1 MSEPTTPHRR
11 RRLSGLPFNRLIPNI
26 LTLLALCA
34 GLTSIRFGLSGE
46 WENAV
51 LAVMVAAILDGLDGR
66 IARILKGASKF
77 GAELDSLA
85 DFVSFGVVPAL
96 LLYLWS
102 MDDLGRFGW
111 ILVLIYAVSCVLRL
125 ARFNTFLE
133 DPDRPAWASN
143 FFTGVPAPMGA
154 ALVLLPMMLSFQFG
168 ADFFRSPIVVTIF
181 LIGVSALMVSRLPTF
196 SFKRFKV
203 PNHWV
208 LPTMLIV
215 GLYGAMLI
223 NAPWMTIAITLVLYG
238 VSIPFGY
245 RAYRRME
252 ARGPA
257 AAKAASSTAEAESE
271 ATGKPNGVTV
281 FPTRSINHKNGRGPT
296 R

>member
-1 MSEPTTPHRR
+1 MSEQTTPPRR
-11 RRLSGLPFNRLIPNI
+11 RRLAGLSFNRMIPNI

-34 GLTSIRFGLSGE
+34 GLTAIRFGLGGE

-66 IARILKGASKF
+66 LARILKGASKF

-85 DFVSFGVVPAL
+85 DFVSFGVVPGL
-96 LLYLWS
+96 LLFLWT

-111 ILVLIYAVSCVLRL
+111 ILVLIYIVACVLRL

-154 ALVLLPMMLSFQFG
+154 ALVLLPMMLSFQFD
-168 ADFFRSPIVVTIF
+168 ANFFRSPALVSVF
-181 LIGVSALMVSRLPTF
+181 LVGVGALMVSRLPTF
-196 SFKRFKV
+196 SFKKFKV

-215 GLYGAMLI
+215 GLYGALLI
-223 NAPWMTIAITLVLYG
+223 NAPWMTIAVTLLAYTA
-238 VSIPFGY
+238 SLPFGY
-245 RAYRRME
+245 RAYRRMAE
-252 ARGPA
+252 RTAAAAAEPA
-257 AAKAASSTAEAESE
+257 ATPDAA
-271 ATGKPNGVTV
+271 PNGVTI
-281 FPTRSINHKNGRGPT
+281 FPSKSLGHKDGRGPT

>member
-1 MSEPTTPHRR
+1 MSDHATSSRR
-11 RRLSGLPFNRLIPNI
+11 RRLASLPFNRLIPNI

-34 GLTSIRFGLSGE
+34 GLTAIRFGLSGD
-46 WENAV
+46 WEKAV
-51 LAVMVAAILDGLDGR
+51 LAVMFAAVLDALDGR
-66 IARILKGASKF
+66 IARILKGSSKF

-85 DFVSFGVVPAL
+85 DFVSFGVVPGL
-96 LLYLWS
+96 LLFLWT

-111 ILVLIYAVSCVLRL
+111 ILVLVYTVCCVLRL

-133 DPDRPAWASN
+133 DPDRPAWTAN

-168 ADFFRSPIVVTIF
+168 ADFFRNPAVVTVF

-196 SFKRFKV
+196 SFKKFKV
-203 PNHWV
+203 PNRWV

-215 GLYGAMLI
+215 GLYAAMLI
-223 NAPWMTIAITLVLYG
+223 NAPWLTIATTLLLYA

-252 ARGPA
+252 ERTHA
-257 AAKAASSTAEAESE
+257 AAAEPDSR
-271 ATGKPNGVTV
+271 ATETEHREVTP
-281 FPTRSINHKNGRGPT
+281 FPRKSDGRDGQRPGH
-296 R
+296 

>member
-1 MSEPTTPHRR
+1 M
-11 RRLSGLPFNRLIPNI
+11 IPNI
-26 LTLLALCA
+26 LTLLAMCA
-34 GLTSIRFGLSGE
+34 GLTAIRFGLSNE

-85 DFVSFGVVPAL
+85 DFVSFGVVPGL
-96 LLYLWS
+96 LLFLWT

-111 ILVLIYAVSCVLRL
+111 ILVLIYTVSCVLRL

-168 ADFFRSPIVVTIF
+168 ADFFRSPIVVSIF
-181 LIGVSALMVSRLPTF
+181 LVGVGALMVSRLPTF
-196 SFKRFKV
+196 SFKKFKV
-203 PNHWV
+203 PNRWV

-223 NAPWMTIAITLVLYG
+223 NAPWMTIAITLLAYLAC
-238 VSIPFGY
+238 IPLGY
-245 RAYRRME
+245 RSYRRMQE
-252 ARGPA
+252 RSAAPA
-257 AAKAASSTAEAESE
+257 ASTEAPPPVPE
-271 ATGKPNGVTV
+271 AGHDRVTPFPKPSG
-281 FPTRSINHKNGRGPT
+281 RNGRSSGH
-296 R
+296 